1 MNKDCGDKHE
11 RIVILEEVVFGNPKT
26 GDKGMKQKVDEMHD
40 ILTQF
45 KGVKGLFGMV
55 LLVSSVLVAL
65 KMWLFSK

>member
-1 MNKDCGDKHE
+1 MNVEDDRHN
-11 RIVILEEVVFGNPKT
+11 RIVTLEEVVFGNSKT

-55 LLVSSVLVAL
+55 LLVSSVLIAL
-65 KMWLFSK
+65 KMWIFNK